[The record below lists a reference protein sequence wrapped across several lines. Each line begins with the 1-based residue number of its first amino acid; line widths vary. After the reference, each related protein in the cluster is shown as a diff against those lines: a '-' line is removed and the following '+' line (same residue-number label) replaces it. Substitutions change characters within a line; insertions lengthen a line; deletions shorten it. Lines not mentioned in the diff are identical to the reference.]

1 MFKLLTTHF
10 AEVVNIASKY
20 LINCIMQ
27 CTCSGWGET
36 ELVGFSPT
44 MNIQPFVIKPKYR
57 QRKTFLVIKL
67 PGVNQQYSEKQAL
80 PRNSIFIWMFS
91 VLFNSN
97 EIGFK
102 IMYLWKIYGLFTSF
116 NRVTYSAIDVQCAA
130 MLYFYCVC
138 AVWEE
143 GSGQALNLLSGSV
156 VKH

>member
-1 MFKLLTTHF
+1 M
-10 AEVVNIASKY
+10 
-20 LINCIMQ
+20 
-27 CTCSGWGET
+27 
-36 ELVGFSPT
+36 VGFSPT

-80 PRNSIFIWMFS
+80 PRNTIFFWMFS
-91 VLFNSN
+91 VLLNSN
-97 EIGFK
+97 KISVK

-130 MLYFYCVC
+130 SVC

-156 VKH
+156 VNH